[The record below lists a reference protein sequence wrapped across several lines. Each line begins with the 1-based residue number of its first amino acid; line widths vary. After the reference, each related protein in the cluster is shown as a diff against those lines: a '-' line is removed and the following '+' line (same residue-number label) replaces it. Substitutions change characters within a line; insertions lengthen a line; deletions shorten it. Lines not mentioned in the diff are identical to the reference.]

1 MKKELKG
8 QIIES
13 ISAQLGQYPN
23 FYITDI
29 AGLNA
34 GQTSKLR
41 RECFNEGVVLTVVK
55 NTLFAHVLNGL
66 ENEDVKTLSE
76 TLVGNTAIMY
86 TTVPAAPA
94 KIIKKLQRDGF
105 TKPVIK
111 GAYVQD
117 CVFIGEDK
125 LDQLRITSFIPMRYR
140 KVEKDGRHRTV
151 LVPAVSNLLFAF
163 STRETIDGL
172 RMQLSETI
180 PFHYI
185 WDKAT
190 SLPIVVPDKAMEDFI
205 RVSSAVDDDIVYMSD
220 VSPLLRSGQKVRV
233 KAGPFAG
240 VEGRVVRIRKA
251 KRVMVE
257 LPGMLAVATAYIKG
271 EWLEGIEIE

>member
-13 ISAQLGQYPN
+13 ISAQLKQYPN

-55 NTLFAHVLNGL
+55 NTLFEHVLNGL
-66 ENEDVKTLSE
+66 EGEDVKTLCE

-86 TTVPAAPA
+86 THTNTPAAPA
-94 KIIKKLQRDGF
+94 RIIKKLQRDGF
-105 TKPVIK
+105 TKPVVK

-125 LDQLRITSFIPMRYR
+125 LDQLAAI
-140 KVEKDGRHRTV
+140 K
-151 LVPAVSNLLFAF
+151 
-163 STRETIDGL
+163 TREELIGDIIGL
-172 RMQLSETI
+172 LQSPARNLVSALQNAAEGKADDEKIYTASAAASE
-180 PFHYI
+180 PAPAAEAAPEVAAEPAAEAA
-185 WDKAT
+185 AT
-190 SLPIVVPDKAMEDFI
+190 PAEETKE
-205 RVSSAVDDDIVYMSD
+205 
-220 VSPLLRSGQKVRV
+220 
-233 KAGPFAG
+233 
-240 VEGRVVRIRKA
+240 
-251 KRVMVE
+251 
-257 LPGMLAVATAYIKG
+257 
-271 EWLEGIEIE
+271 

>member
-13 ISAQLGQYPN
+13 ISAQLQQYPN

-41 RECFNEGVVLTVVK
+41 RECFNEGVLLTVVK

-66 ENEDVKTLSE
+66 EGEVKTLTE

-86 TTVPAAPA
+86 TTAPAAPA

-105 TKPVIK
+105 TKPVVK
-111 GAYVQD
+111 GAYVQE

-125 LDQLRITSFIPMRYR
+125 LDQLAAI
-140 KVEKDGRHRTV
+140 K
-151 LVPAVSNLLFAF
+151 
-163 STRETIDGL
+163 TREELIGDIIGL
-172 RMQLSETI
+172 LQSPARNIVSALENAAEG
-180 PFHYI
+180 
-185 WDKAT
+185 KA
-190 SLPIVVPDKAMEDFI
+190 EDEKI
-205 RVSSAVDDDIVYMSD
+205 YT
-220 VSPLLRSGQKVRV
+220 
-233 KAGPFAG
+233 
-240 VEGRVVRIRKA
+240 
-251 KRVMVE
+251 
-257 LPGMLAVATAYIKG
+257 ATAAAPAAPAAEAAPAEEAVTEEAAPAAEEAAAPAAETK
-271 EWLEGIEIE
+271 E

>member
-13 ISAQLGQYPN
+13 ISAQLQQYPN

-125 LDQLRITSFIPMRYR
+125 LDQLASIKTKEELIGDIIGLLQSPVRNIVSALENAAEG
-140 KVEKDGRHRTV
+140 KAEDEKIYTATAAAAAAEAA
-151 LVPAVSNLLFAF
+151 PAA
-163 STRETIDGL
+163 EPAA
-172 RMQLSETI
+172 E
-180 PFHYI
+180 
-185 WDKAT
+185 A
-190 SLPIVVPDKAMEDFI
+190 
-205 RVSSAVDDDIVYMSD
+205 
-220 VSPLLRSGQKVRV
+220 V
-233 KAGPFAG
+233 KAEPAPAAA
-240 VEGRVVRIRKA
+240 EEAAAPAEETK
-251 KRVMVE
+251 E
-257 LPGMLAVATAYIKG
+257 
-271 EWLEGIEIE
+271 

>member
-13 ISAQLGQYPN
+13 ISAQLKQYPN

-55 NTLFAHVLNGL
+55 NTLFEHVLNGL
-66 ENEDVKTLSE
+66 EGEDVKTLCE

-86 TTVPAAPA
+86 THTNTPAAPA
-94 KIIKKLQRDGF
+94 RIIKKLQRDGF
-105 TKPVIK
+105 TKPVVK

-125 LDQLRITSFIPMRYR
+125 LDQLAAI
-140 KVEKDGRHRTV
+140 K
-151 LVPAVSNLLFAF
+151 
-163 STRETIDGL
+163 TREELIGDIIGL
-172 RMQLSETI
+172 LQSPARNLVSALQNAAEG
-180 PFHYI
+180 
-185 WDKAT
+185 KADDEKIYT
-190 SLPIVVPDKAMEDFI
+190 A
-205 RVSSAVDDDIVYMSD
+205 SSAAASE
-220 VSPLLRSGQKVRV
+220 P
-233 KAGPFAG
+233 APAA
-240 VEGRVVRIRKA
+240 EA
-251 KRVMVE
+251 APE
-257 LPGMLAVATAYIKG
+257 VAAEPAAEAAATPAEETK
-271 EWLEGIEIE
+271 E